1 MRAAA
6 VGAGAD
12 LGAGA
17 GSGSGIGG
25 GADENDTLG
34 RLSGRLFGATWNS
47 VAAAGR
53 RTAVPS
59 RSAVAVAA
67 GEASGA
73 GTGVGVR
80 AGAAAATGA
89 GWGANGPLGGRAGGA
104 PNGPLAGRGAPNGPL
119 GGRAGAPATGLL
131 GGRAGATGDTAASV
145 ATGKL
150 SSDELVATVV
160 TLATAGHE
168 TTTGLLANGILALH
182 RNPGQREILND
193 RPELSVR
200 AVEEMLRYD
209 APFQRTW
216 RVTTEPVT
224 LGGVAIADGAIVSQL
239 IGAANRDPAAY
250 EDPDTLDI
258 TRPEARHVA
267 FGFGTHFCLGAP
279 LARLEAQLAIPA
291 LRQRLGDLDV
301 DESRLEW
308 VPNNTFHSPSTMT
321 VRVRSSR
328 ATRRPATTPRR
339 ADA

>member
-1 MRAAA
+1 MVVFEILGFPAEARDRYKAWSHEIVAFHGTGRPDSEVVARSSRAFEQARSWILEQAAMRRLHPRD
-6 VGAGAD
+6 D
-12 LGAGA
+12 LL
-17 GSGSGIGG
+17 S
-25 GADENDTLG
+25 TL
-34 RLSGRLFGATWNS
+34 
-47 VAAAGR
+47 VAAEDR
-53 RTAVPS
+53 
-59 RSAVAVAA
+59 
-67 GEASGA
+67 
-73 GTGVGVR
+73 
-80 AGAAAATGA
+80 
-89 GWGANGPLGGRAGGA
+89 
-104 PNGPLAGRGAPNGPL
+104 
-119 GGRAGAPATGLL
+119 
-131 GGRAGATGDTAASV
+131 GDT
-145 ATGKL
+145 L

-279 LARLEAQLAIPA
+279 LARLEAQLA
-291 LRQRLGDLDV
+291 DLDV